1 MATRFAGGNGEVS
14 KILQGNLNQAKA
26 WETPASFAVDA
37 GAANV
42 EPTNDLTKNPN
53 RRAPQT
59 GVRAQELM
67 ENPQAAAIT
76 EGWMN
81 AFKQSN
87 PGVAFF
93 KESENRA
100 RQDNGLPPYT

>member
-1 MATRFAGGNGEVS
+1 MARFAGGNEEVRQ
-14 KILQGNLNQAKA
+14 ILHGRSNQREKR
-26 WETPASFAVDA
+26 ETATSFAVDA

-59 GVRAQELM
+59 GIRAQELM

-93 KESENRA
+93 KESENLE
-100 RQDNGLPPYT
+100 RQKSGLPPYA